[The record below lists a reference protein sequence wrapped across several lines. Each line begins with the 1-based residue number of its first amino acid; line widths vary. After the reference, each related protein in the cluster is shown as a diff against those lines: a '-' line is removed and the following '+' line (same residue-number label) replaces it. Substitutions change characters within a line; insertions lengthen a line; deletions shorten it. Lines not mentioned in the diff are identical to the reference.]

1 MSRSRKKTPI
11 FGITTASSEKRDK
24 RLANRKLRRLTTT
37 ELRCSLLDEDLILPE
52 IRDVSNVYNFDKDG
66 KGYRP
71 GQNRRK

>member
-37 ELRCSLLDEDLILPE
+37 ELRCSLYDDDLILPE
-52 IRDVSNVYNFDKDG
+52 IRDVSNVYNFEKDG

-71 GQNRRK
+71 DQNLRK